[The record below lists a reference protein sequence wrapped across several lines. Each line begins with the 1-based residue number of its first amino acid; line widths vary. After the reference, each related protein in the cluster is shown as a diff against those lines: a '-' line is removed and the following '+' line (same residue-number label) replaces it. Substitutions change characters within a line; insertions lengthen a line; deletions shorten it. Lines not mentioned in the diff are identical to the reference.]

1 MNKAIK
7 RIMRD
12 CNGECDTTGER
23 DSRLC
28 YDRYNE
34 GWGKKCTHSLW
45 TYIVFIYDIDA
56 DTDTDKISWYKP

>member
-1 MNKAIK
+1 MW
-7 RIMRD
+7 D

-45 TYIVFIYDIDA
+45 ADIDQWESES
-56 DTDTDKISWYKP
+56 ISGRNIWT